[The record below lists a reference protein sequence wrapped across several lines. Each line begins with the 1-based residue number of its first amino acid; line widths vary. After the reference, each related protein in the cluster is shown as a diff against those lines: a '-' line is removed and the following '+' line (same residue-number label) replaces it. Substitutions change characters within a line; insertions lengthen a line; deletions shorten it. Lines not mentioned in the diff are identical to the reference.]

1 VRPAR
6 PGAGRRPVFAL
17 SALRHADAYAQA
29 ASLSTTWA
37 LIAAAILCI
46 PANLMPMM
54 VTASLLGSQEDTI
67 MSGVVFLWQSGSW
80 PLATVVFFASV
91 MVPLLKIIALIY
103 LAASAQRRSR
113 HNLIQRTRLYRLVEF
128 VGRWSMLD
136 IYVITILVALV
147 QFQGSPPSR
156 PARRGGLRGGG
167 GADHVCRD
175 ELRPPPDLGPPRRP
189 ADPPIRPRTMT
200 EPHRPPAARR
210 RHAAALPHPAGVDH
224 SPGGRAD
231 RGLPGPRTWYQ
242 QGPDITIRF
251 KTGEGLGRARR
262 ASSTRTWT
270 SARSTR

>member
-1 VRPAR
+1 MSGDYPTAR
-6 PGAGRRPVFAL
+6 QLGLMSCHVCGQLARAPDTTNR
-17 SALRHADAYAQA
+17 SLRCPRCGTPMHMRKH

-37 LIAAAILCI
+37 LIAAAILLYV

-103 LAASAQRRSR
+103 LTASAQRRSR

-147 QFQGSPPSR
+147 QFQGLATIQAGPAAVAFGAVVAGTMFAAMSVAPPIIWEPLSD
-156 PARRGGLRGGG
+156 PT
-167 GADHVCRD
+167 
-175 ELRPPPDLGPPRRP
+175 PRRP
-189 ADPPIRPRTMT
+189 
-200 EPHRPPAARR
+200 
-210 RHAAALPHPAGVDH
+210 DH
-224 SPGGRAD
+224 D
-231 RGLPGPRTWYQ
+231 
-242 QGPDITIRF
+242 
-251 KTGEGLGRARR
+251 
-262 ASSTRTWT
+262 
-270 SARSTR
+270 

>member
-1 VRPAR
+1 MHMRK
-6 PGAGRRPVFAL
+6 
-17 SALRHADAYAQA
+17 H

-37 LIAAAILCI
+37 LIAAAILLYV

-103 LAASAQRRSR
+103 LTASAQRRSR

-147 QFQGSPPSR
+147 QFQGLATIQAG
-156 PARRGGLRGGG
+156 PAAVAF
-167 GADHVCRD
+167 GAVVVVTMFAAMSFDPRLIWD
-175 ELRPPPDLGPPRRP
+175 PLSDPTPRRP
-189 ADPPIRPRTMT
+189 
-200 EPHRPPAARR
+200 
-210 RHAAALPHPAGVDH
+210 DH
-224 SPGGRAD
+224 D
-231 RGLPGPRTWYQ
+231 
-242 QGPDITIRF
+242 
-251 KTGEGLGRARR
+251 
-262 ASSTRTWT
+262 
-270 SARSTR
+270 